1 LKCALTASRP
11 AFRPH
16 KGIIP
21 TQIRKMDMTEVRDL
35 LLPHIRQLKTYDGVD
50 PMEVMAQ
57 QAGIPPEKVIRLNG
71 NENPFGPS
79 PEVVRALGSYQHYN
93 HYPDPDQRHLR
104 DALSAYL
111 GVPAGQIVAGNGS
124 DELIDMVLRMFLGPG
139 ENIVIPTPTFGMYA
153 FSAEV
158 CGGVVKAIPRNEIFD
173 IDVEATVAA
182 FDENTK
188 AIFLA
193 SPNNPT
199 GNAASEGAIRALL
212 STGKIVVV
220 DETYY
225 EFCGQTTLPLLD
237 EYSNLI
243 VLRTFSKWA
252 GLAGLRIGLG
262 VMNPDIALT
271 MMSMKSPYNVN
282 LAAEVA
288 LIASLNDRPTL
299 LSRVEAIVQ
308 ERKRMT
314 GMLEQ
319 IPGLQVWPSQAN
331 FMLCRLP
338 EGRGQEIFEGLCRRG
353 IFLRYFNTPQLRDYV
368 RASVGLPEETD
379 QVIAALTELV
389 GAQ

>member
-1 LKCALTASRP
+1 
-11 AFRPH
+11 
-16 KGIIP
+16 
-21 TQIRKMDMTEVRDL
+21 MTEVRDL

-79 PEVVRALGSYQHYN
+79 PEVVKALGSFQHYN
-93 HYPDPDQRHLR
+93 HYPDPDQRQLR
-104 DALSAYL
+104 EALSGYL
-111 GVPAGQIVAGNGS
+111 GVPEEQIVAGNGS
-124 DELIDMVLRMFLGPG
+124 DELIDMILRMFLGPG

-158 CGGVVKAIPRNEIFD
+158 CGGKAKPVPRNETFEID
-173 IDVEATVAA
+173 IEATISEV
-182 FDENTK
+182 DSHTK

-199 GNAASEGAIRALL
+199 GNTASDAQIRALL
-212 STGKIVVV
+212 ETGKIVVV

-225 EFCGQTTLPLLD
+225 EFCGQTNLPLID
-237 EYSNLI
+237 EYPNLV

-262 VMNPDIALT
+262 VMDKDVALT

-288 LIASLNDRPTL
+288 LLASLNDRSTL
-299 LSRVEAIVQ
+299 LSRVQAIVQ
-308 ERKRMT
+308 ERKRMI
-314 GMLEQ
+314 GLLEG
-319 IPGLQVWPSQAN
+319 IPGIQVWPSQAN
-331 FMLCRLP
+331 FILCRLP
-338 EGRGQEIFEGLCRRG
+338 QGRGQEIFEGLCRRG

-379 QVIAALTELV
+379 QVVAALAELV
-389 GAQ
+389 GE

>member
-1 LKCALTASRP
+1 
-11 AFRPH
+11 
-16 KGIIP
+16 
-21 TQIRKMDMTEVRDL
+21 MTDVRDL

-79 PEVVRALGSYQHYN
+79 PEVVKALGSFLHYN
-93 HYPDPDQRHLR
+93 HYPDPDQRQLR
-104 DALSAYL
+104 ETLSSYL
-111 GVPAGQIVAGNGS
+111 DVPADRIIAGNGS
-124 DELIDMVLRMFLGPG
+124 DELIDMILRMFLGPG

-158 CGGVVKAIPRNEIFD
+158 CGGKVKSVPRNEIFD
-173 IDVEATVAA
+173 IDIEATVGA
-182 FDENTK
+182 FDEDTK

-199 GNAASEGAIRALL
+199 GNTASQEAIRALL
-212 STGKIVVV
+212 ATGKIVVV

-225 EFCGQTTLPLLD
+225 EFCGHSVLPLVD
-237 EYSNLI
+237 EYSNLV

-262 VMNPDIALT
+262 VMDQDVART

-299 LSRVEAIVQ
+299 LNRVQAIVQ

-314 GMLEQ
+314 GLLEG
-319 IPGLQVWPSQAN
+319 IPGIQVWPSQAN
-331 FMLCRLP
+331 FILCRLP

-368 RASVGLPEETD
+368 RASVGLPAETD
-379 QVIAALTELV
+379 QVIAALKELV
-389 GAQ
+389 GE

>member
-1 LKCALTASRP
+1 
-11 AFRPH
+11 
-16 KGIIP
+16 
-21 TQIRKMDMTEVRDL
+21 MTDVRDL

-57 QAGIPPEKVIRLNG
+57 RAGIPPEKVIRLNG

-79 PEVVRALGSYQHYN
+79 PEVVRALGSFQHYN
-93 HYPDPDQRHLR
+93 HYPDPDQRQLR
-104 DALSAYL
+104 DVLSGYL
-111 GVPAGQIVAGNGS
+111 DVPAEQIVAGNGS
-124 DELIDMVLRMFLGPG
+124 DELIDMILRMFLGTG

-158 CGGVVKAIPRNEIFD
+158 CGGKVKPVPRNEIFD
-173 IDVEATVAA
+173 IDIDATVAA
-182 FDENTK
+182 FDEHTK

-199 GNAASEGAIRALL
+199 GNTASETAIRALL
-212 STGKIVVV
+212 ATGKIVVV

-225 EFCGQTTLPLLD
+225 EFCGQSVLPLVD
-237 EYSNLI
+237 EFPNLI

-262 VMNPDIALT
+262 VMNPDVART

-299 LSRVEAIVQ
+299 LNRVQAIVQ
-308 ERKRMT
+308 ERKRMI
-314 GMLEQ
+314 GLLEN
-319 IPGLQVWPSQAN
+319 IPGIHVWPSQAN
-331 FMLCRLP
+331 FILCRLP
-338 EGRGQEIFEGLCRRG
+338 EGRGQDIFEGLCRRG

-379 QVIAALTELV
+379 QVVAALKELV
-389 GAQ
+389 AE

>member
-1 LKCALTASRP
+1 
-11 AFRPH
+11 
-16 KGIIP
+16 
-21 TQIRKMDMTEVRDL
+21 MTEVRDL
-35 LLPHIRQLKTYDGVD
+35 LLPHIRKLNTYQGVD
-50 PMEVMAQ
+50 PMEVLAQ
-57 QAGIPPEKVIRLNG
+57 QAGIPPEAVIRLNG

-79 PEVVRALGSYQHYN
+79 PEVVKALGSFQHYN
-93 HYPDPDQRHLR
+93 HYPDPDQRQLR
-104 DALSAYL
+104 DALSGYL
-111 GVPAGQIVAGNGS
+111 GVPAEQIVAGNGS
-124 DELIDMVLRMFLGPG
+124 DELIDMLLRMFLGPG

-158 CGGVVKAIPRNEIFD
+158 CGGKVKAVPRNEIFD
-173 IDVEATVAA
+173 IDIEATIGAI
-182 FDENTK
+182 DSDTK

-199 GNAASEGAIRALL
+199 GNIASEAEIRALL
-212 STGKIVVV
+212 STGKVVVV

-237 EYSNLI
+237 EYPNLV

-262 VMNPDIALT
+262 VMDPDIALT

-288 LIASLNDRPTL
+288 LLASLNDRPTL
-299 LSRVEAIVQ
+299 LHRVQAIVQ
-308 ERKRMT
+308 ERKRMI
-314 GMLEQ
+314 GLLEK
-319 IPGLQVWPSQAN
+319 IPDIQVWPSQAN
-331 FMLCRLP
+331 FILCRLP

-379 QVIAALTELV
+379 QVVAALTELV
-389 GAQ
+389 AS

>member
-1 LKCALTASRP
+1 
-11 AFRPH
+11 
-16 KGIIP
+16 
-21 TQIRKMDMTEVRDL
+21 MTDVRNL

-57 QAGIPPEKVIRLNG
+57 QAGIPPDKVIRLNG

-79 PEVVRALGSYQHYN
+79 PEVVKALGSFQHFN
-93 HYPDPDQRHLR
+93 HYPDPDQRQLR
-104 DALSAYL
+104 DTLSGYL
-111 GVPAGQIVAGNGS
+111 DVPADRIVAGNGS
-124 DELIDMVLRMFLGPG
+124 DELIDMILRMFLGPG

-158 CGGVVKAIPRNEIFD
+158 CGGKVKPVPRNEIFD
-173 IDVEATVAA
+173 IDIDATVAA
-182 FDENTK
+182 FDQDTK

-199 GNAASEGAIRALL
+199 GNTASEAAIRALL
-212 STGKIVVV
+212 ATGKIVVV

-225 EFCGQTTLPLLD
+225 EFCGRTVLPLVD

-262 VMNPDIALT
+262 VMDQDVART

-288 LIASLNDRPTL
+288 LIASLDDRPTL
-299 LSRVEAIVQ
+299 LNRVQAIVQ
-308 ERKRMT
+308 ERDRMI
-314 GMLEQ
+314 GLLQ
-319 IPGLQVWPSQAN
+319 GIPGIHVWPSQAN
-331 FMLCRLP
+331 FILCRLP

-379 QVIAALTELV
+379 QVVAALKELV
-389 GAQ
+389 GE